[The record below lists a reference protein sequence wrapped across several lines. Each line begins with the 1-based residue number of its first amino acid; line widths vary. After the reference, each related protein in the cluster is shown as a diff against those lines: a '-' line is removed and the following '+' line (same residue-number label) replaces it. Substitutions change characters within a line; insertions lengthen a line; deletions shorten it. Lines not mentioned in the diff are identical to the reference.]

1 MNNPIFRSRIT
12 IAVLGVIFLWV
23 GFLGV
28 TSTIRRVKSQRQL
41 AILEQQIAD
50 QERGNERI
58 ARDLERMK
66 EPEWLALL
74 ARQRLNWRAPEEQV
88 VFVYKSEKSD
98 KISQPESIT
107 DQRSNLEKWRDWM
120 FHARQRRD

>member
-12 IAVLGVIFLWV
+12 IAILGSIFLWM
-23 GFLGV
+23 GFLGT
-28 TSTIRRVKSQRQL
+28 TSTIRRVKSQHQL
-41 AILEQQIAD
+41 AILEQQIED
-50 QERGNERI
+50 HERGNERI

-98 KISQPESIT
+98 TISQPESST
-107 DQRSNLEKWRDWM
+107 DQRSNLQKWKDWM
-120 FHARQRRD
+120 FHAR